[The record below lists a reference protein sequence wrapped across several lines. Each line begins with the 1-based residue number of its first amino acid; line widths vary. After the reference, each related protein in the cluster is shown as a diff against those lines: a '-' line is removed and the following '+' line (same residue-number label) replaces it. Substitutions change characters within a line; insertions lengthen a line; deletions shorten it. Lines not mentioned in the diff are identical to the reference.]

1 MFEGQPKGL
10 YALALAN
17 TGERFGYYTMLAIF
31 TLFLQAKFGFTAAE
45 TSTIFGSFLAAVYFM
60 PLIGGILADKFGYG
74 KMVTTGIVVMFIGY
88 VLLSI
93 PTPSS
98 TGKIL
103 MFGALALIACGT
115 GLFKGNLQV
124 MVGNLYDAPEYKAKR
139 DTAFSI
145 FYMAINIGA
154 MYAPTAA
161 TMITNK
167 MLGKAGFTYVPQLP
181 SLAHQF
187 LNGTITEEGATTLSG
202 LQAAQN
208 FVGDTATFCT
218 TYIDKLSEAY
228 NYGFA
233 IACISLIVSMLI
245 YVVFRT
251 TFKHADY
258 NSKQAKP
265 ANVQEEELTPE
276 QTKARIQALLLVFAV
291 VIFFWM
297 AFHQNGLTLTFFARD
312 YTAQAV
318 TGLDRLGF
326 NIVNLTF
333 LLVIVYAGFSLFQSK
348 TGKAKGISGLVL
360 VIMLGLLGWSY
371 SSMDST
377 VSILPQIFQ
386 QFNPFFVIVL
396 TPVSLAVFGYL
407 AKKKKEP
414 SAPRKIGIGMVI
426 AACGFLIM
434 ALGSL
439 GLPTPAAVEANGI
452 SADVL
457 VSPNWLISTYLVL
470 TFAELLLS
478 PMGISFVS
486 KVAPPKYKGMMMGG
500 WFVATAIGNYLVAII
515 GYLWGGMQLWMVW
528 SVLIVCCLLSA
539 LFIFSIMKRLEKV
552 AK

>member
-187 LNGTITEEGATTLSG
+187 LNGTITEEGATTLNG

-245 YVVFRT
+245 YVVFRP